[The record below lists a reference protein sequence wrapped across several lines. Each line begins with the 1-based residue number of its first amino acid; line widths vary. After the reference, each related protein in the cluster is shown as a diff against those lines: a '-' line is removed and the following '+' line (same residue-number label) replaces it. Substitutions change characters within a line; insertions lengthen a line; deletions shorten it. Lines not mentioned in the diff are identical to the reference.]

1 MLFNERSQFH
11 QIHKSFI
18 LLPQLEY
25 LLTQALILLVVEVVR
40 LDHFH
45 HLGNTGRVIEH
56 RTNDRLLQLRI
67 EGIIMLHSSPS
78 AFSAV
83 LGESPPSPLPPDAA
97 FLGPPNSACCIPAGS
112 TDAASVAAF
121 AEASPSLPPRQ
132 PSPGP
137 LLSDRSKYH

>member
-25 LLTQALILLVVEVVR
+25 LLAQALILLVVEVVR

-97 FLGPPNSACCIPAGS
+97 FLGPPSSACCTLAGS
-112 TDAASVAAF
+112 ADAASAASC
-121 AEASPSLPPRQ
+121 AKVSPSPPPRQ

-137 LLSDRSKYH
+137 PPSGRSKNH